1 MNEIMT
7 IVLLNLEKV
16 GVGVALFLG
25 AYLSNILLGIWSNV
39 KIEGYDFDWK
49 LIGQSLVKF
58 AVLGLGI
65 GLLSI
70 VVSIL
75 PVYMT
80 YVGVVIEDETMA
92 VLDSIVIITAFVVAC
107 AKYVKDAYGK
117 LKEILGA

>member
-1 MNEIMT
+1 MTEIFQ
-7 IVLLNLEKV
+7 IVIENLEKV
-16 GVGVALFLG
+16 GIGALLFLG
-25 AYLSNILLGIWSNV
+25 AYMSNVCLGAWRSV

-58 AVLGLGI
+58 TVLGLGI

-80 YVGVVIEDETMA
+80 YVGIVIEDETMA
-92 VLDSIVIITAFVVAC
+92 VLDSVVIITAFVVAC
-107 AKYVKDAYGK
+107 VKYIKDAYDK

>member
-1 MNEIMT
+1 MTEIFQ
-7 IVLLNLEKV
+7 IVIENLEKV
-16 GVGVALFLG
+16 GIGALLFLG
-25 AYLSNILLGIWSNV
+25 AYMSNICLGAWRSV

-80 YVGVVIEDETMA
+80 YVGIVIEDETMA

-107 AKYVKDAYGK
+107 AKYAKDAYGK

>member
-1 MNEIMT
+1 MMSNLVM
-7 IVLLNLEKV
+7 IVVDNLEKV
-16 GVGVALFLG
+16 GIG
-25 AYLSNILLGIWSNV
+25 AWRSV

-65 GLLSI
+65 SLLSI

-80 YVGVVIEDETMA
+80 YVGIGIEDETVA

-107 AKYVKDAYGK
+107 AKYIKDAYGK

>member
-58 AVLGLGI
+58 GVLGRGVGI
-65 GLLSI
+65 LSV
-70 VVSIL
+70 VVSIIPMYL
-75 PVYMT
+75 T
-80 YVGVVIEDETMA
+80 YIGIEIGAETMETI
-92 VLDSIVIITAFVVAC
+92 DSMVIIGAFATATI
-107 AKYVKDAYGK
+107 KYVTDALSK
-117 LKEILGA
+117 IKAILEN

>member
-25 AYLSNILLGIWSNV
+25 AYLSNILLGVWSNV

-49 LIGQSLVKF
+49 LIVQSLVKF
-58 AVLGLGI
+58 VVLGLGV

-107 AKYVKDAYGK
+107 AKYVKDAYVK
-117 LKEILGA
+117 LKEILG

>member
-1 MNEIMT
+1 MNALIS
-7 IVLLNLEKV
+7 IVIANLEKV
-16 GVGVALFLG
+16 GIGALLFLG
-25 AYLSNILLGIWSNV
+25 AYMSNICLGAWRSV

-49 LIGQSLVKF
+49 LIGQSLAKF
-58 AVLGLGI
+58 IVLGLGI

-75 PVYMT
+75 PMYMT

-107 AKYVKDAYGK
+107 AKYVKDAYVK

>member
-49 LIGQSLVKF
+49 LIGQSLIKF
-58 AVLGLGI
+58 VVLGAGI
-65 GLLSI
+65 GLLSV
-70 VVSIL
+70 VVSTL
-75 PVYMT
+75 PIYMA
-80 YVGVVIEDETMA
+80 YVGVDIADDTMQ
-92 VLDSIVIITAFVVAC
+92 VLDSIVIITAFMLAT
-107 AKYVKDAYGK
+107 AKYVKDAYEK
-117 LKEILGA
+117 LKDILGA

>member
-1 MNEIMT
+1 MSEIFQ
-7 IVLLNLEKV
+7 IVIENLEKV
-16 GVGVALFLG
+16 GIGALLFLG
-25 AYLSNILLGIWSNV
+25 AYVSNVCLGAWRSV

-58 AVLGLGI
+58 IVLGLGI

-107 AKYVKDAYGK
+107 AKYAKDAYSK

>member
-1 MNEIMT
+1 MTEIFQ
-7 IVLLNLEKV
+7 IVIENLEKV
-16 GVGVALFLG
+16 GIGALLFLG
-25 AYLSNILLGIWSNV
+25 AYMSNVCLGAWRSV

-58 AVLGLGI
+58 IVLGLGI

-80 YVGVVIEDETMA
+80 YVGVVI
-92 VLDSIVIITAFVVAC
+92 ITAFVVAC
-107 AKYVKDAYGK
+107 AKYIKDAYGK

>member
-1 MNEIMT
+1 MNALISVV
-7 IVLLNLEKV
+7 IANLEKV
-16 GVGVALFLG
+16 GIGALLFLG
-25 AYLSNILLGIWSNV
+25 AYMSNICLGAWRSV

-58 AVLGLGI
+58 IVLGLGI

-80 YVGVVIEDETMA
+80 YVGIVIEDETMA

-107 AKYVKDAYGK
+107 AKYVKDAYVK
-117 LKEILGA
+117 LKEILG

>member
-1 MNEIMT
+1 MTEIFQ
-7 IVLLNLEKV
+7 IVIENLEKV
-16 GVGVALFLG
+16 GIGALLFLG
-25 AYLSNILLGIWSNV
+25 AYMSNMCLGAWRSV

-107 AKYVKDAYGK
+107 TKYVKDAYDK

>member
-1 MNEIMT
+1 MNALMS
-7 IVLLNLEKV
+7 IVIANLEKV
-16 GVGVALFLG
+16 GIGALLFLI
-25 AYLSNILLGIWSNV
+25 AYMSNICLGAWRSV

-58 AVLGLGI
+58 AVLGFGI

-80 YVGVVIEDETMA
+80 YVGIVIEDETMA

-117 LKEILGA
+117 LKEILG

>member
-1 MNEIMT
+1 MTEIFQ
-7 IVLLNLEKV
+7 IVIENLEKV
-16 GVGVALFLG
+16 GIGALLFLG
-25 AYLSNILLGIWSNV
+25 AYLSNVCLGAWRSV

-58 AVLGLGI
+58 AVLGVGI

-80 YVGVVIEDETMA
+80 YVGIVIEDETMA

-107 AKYVKDAYGK
+107 GRYVQDAYVK
-117 LKEILGA
+117 LKEILG

>member
-1 MNEIMT
+1 MD
-7 IVLLNLEKV
+7 VLISIIISNLEKV
-16 GVGVALFLG
+16 GIGAGLFLG
-25 AYLSNILLGIWSNV
+25 AYMSNVCLGAWRSV

-58 AVLGLGI
+58 VVLGLGI
-65 GLLSI
+65 GLLSV

-75 PVYMT
+75 PMYMT
-80 YVGVVIEDETMA
+80 YVGIVIEDETMA

-107 AKYVKDAYGK
+107 AKYVKDAYSK

>member
-1 MNEIMT
+1 MSNLVM
-7 IVLLNLEKV
+7 IVVDNLEKV
-16 GVGVALFLG
+16 GIGALLFLG
-25 AYLSNILLGIWSNV
+25 AYMSNICLGAWRSV

-49 LIGQSLVKF
+49 LIGQSLAKF
-58 AVLGLGI
+58 IVLGLGI

-80 YVGVVIEDETMA
+80 YVGIVIEDETMA

-107 AKYVKDAYGK
+107 AKYVKDAYSK